1 MENFTKTKEILLERI
16 DKENDSGKNKNYAEA
31 YLKISDAEAKRESA
45 ETEKKK
51 IETENRKLDLEE
63 KKLETEN
70 RKLDIEQNRVDNEYD
85 HYKIMEEIETK
96 KINFEEKKLE
106 FEKRK
111 RKEDNI
117 KYGVD
122 TGLTLGSLCLS
133 IWSGI
138 KWGKTLLKYTYLYE
152 KNDLI
157 PSKQSSKAAFKF
169 LSDKAFGWMIKK

>member
-16 DKENDSGKNKNYAEA
+16 AKENDSEKNKNYAEA
-31 YLKISDAEAKRESA
+31 YLKISDAETKKL
-45 ETEKKK
+45 TE
-51 IETENRKLDLEE
+51 ETENRKLDIEE
-63 KKLETEN
+63 KKLEMEN
-70 RKLDIEQNRVDNEYD
+70 RKLDIEQNRIDNEYD

-152 KNDLI
+152 KNDII
-157 PSKQSSKAAFKF
+157 PAKQSSKAAFKF
-169 LSDKAFGWMIKK
+169 LGDKAFGWMIKK